1 MQSEV
6 ALMIEISGTCN
17 KAIVY
22 ADSIDSG
29 AEGLIK
35 AFCGSPVSE
44 GSKIRIM
51 PDVHSGKGCV
61 VGTTMTITDKIAP
74 GLIGVDID
82 CGMSAVKLS
91 GKRIE
96 MQKLDKLIHE
106 KIPAGRSIRNGPH
119 RFTDNIDLDH
129 LYCSRHI
136 QKDKAYRSI
145 GTLGGGNHFIE
156 VDRGE
161 DGAYWLVVHSGSRR
175 LGAEVAYYYHDAAF
189 KTGTGDVPYE
199 LAYATGDVMYA
210 YLHDLQ
216 IAQEFARL
224 NRQAMIDE
232 ICKGMKLSVADSF
245 ECVHNYYDAEAMILR
260 KGAIS
265 SKVGEVVIIPMNMR
279 DGCLIG
285 IGKGNPDWNYSAPHG
300 AGRLMSRQDA
310 RNSFTL
316 SQYKKE
322 MHGIYSSSVCRETL
336 DESPMAYKPMDA
348 ILSKIADT
356 VEITQRIT
364 PVYNFKAGDEG

>member
-1 MQSEV
+1 
-6 ALMIEISGTCN
+6 MIEINGTCN
-17 KAIVY
+17 SAIVY
-22 ADSIDSG
+22 ADAVDSG

-35 AFCGSPVSE
+35 AFCNSPVSD

-51 PDVHSGKGCV
+51 PDVHAGKGCV

-74 GLIGVDID
+74 GLIGVDIG
-82 CGMSAVKLS
+82 CGMSAVKVS

-106 KIPAGRSIRNGPH
+106 KIPAGRNIRSSAH
-119 RFTDNIDLDH
+119 RFAGNIDLDH

-136 QKDKAYRSI
+136 QKDKVYCSV
-145 GTLGGGNHFIE
+145 GTLGGGNHFVEI
-156 VDRGE
+156 DRGE
-161 DGAYWLVVHSGSRR
+161 DGAYWLVIHSGSRR
-175 LGAEVAYYYHDAAF
+175 LGAEVASYYHDAAF
-189 KTGTGDVPYE
+189 KAGMGDVPYE
-199 LAYATGDVMYA
+199 LAYATGDLMNA
-210 YLHDLQ
+210 YLHDLV

-232 ICKGMKLSVADSF
+232 ICKGMKLSVVDSF
-245 ECVHNYYDAEAMILR
+245 ECVHNYFDEDARILR

-265 SKVGEVVIIPMNMR
+265 AKSGEVVIIPMNMR

-285 IGKGNPDWNYSAPHG
+285 TGKGNPEWNCSAPHG
-300 AGRLMSRQDA
+300 AGRLLNRQEA
-310 RNSFTL
+310 RSSFTL

-322 MHGIYSSSVCRETL
+322 MQGIYSTSISRDTL

-348 ILSKIADT
+348 ILSQIGET
-356 VEITQRIT
+356 VDVTERIT
-364 PVYNFKAGDEG
+364 PVYNFKAGDEV